1 MRSSRGEKSELE
13 VIILD
18 ALRRLARGCQSM
30 ALLGKVPPGAL
41 DIGQS
46 GEALLGEAPLPAE
59 DFHRLDSVRPGK

>member
-1 MRSSRGEKSELE
+1 
-13 VIILD
+13 
-18 ALRRLARGCQSM
+18 M
-30 ALLGKVPPGAL
+30 ALLEKVPPGAL